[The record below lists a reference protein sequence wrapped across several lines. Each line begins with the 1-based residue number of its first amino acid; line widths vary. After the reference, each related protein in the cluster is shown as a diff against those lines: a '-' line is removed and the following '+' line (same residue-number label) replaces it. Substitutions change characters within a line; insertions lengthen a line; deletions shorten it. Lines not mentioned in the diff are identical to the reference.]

1 MRVCVFIQIKHK
13 QDEEKRQLCS
23 LRDQLRPALQPEFKE
38 VKNDTFYTSFPLRL
52 HTHFSCFT
60 SCSNFS
66 CLLSPLTLPV
76 LFTNSKQD
84 FLTLLLDM
92 FLLYLIGGLY
102 VLGDQGKIA
111 QWLFLSKLIFKH
123 KPKNIYIY

>member
-1 MRVCVFIQIKHK
+1 MCLEEFKCVCVFIQIKHK

-38 VKNDTFYTSFPLRL
+38 VKNDTIYTSFPLRL
-52 HTHFSCFT
+52 HTRFSRFT

-66 CLLSPLTLPV
+66 SLLSSLTLPAV
-76 LFTNSKQD
+76 PITNSKQD

-92 FLLYLIGGLY
+92 I
-102 VLGDQGKIA
+102 
-111 QWLFLSKLIFKH
+111 
-123 KPKNIYIY
+123 